1 MQFFVIVGLNN
12 FVIVGLDPTIF
23 SKKFNMDFIIRHS
36 IPGRIRIRYDRAKIS
51 RRQAALAHS
60 LLSVQK
66 GMTDVSVNYTTG
78 SFLIYYDTA
87 MLSEKHIRS
96 YFMAL
101 SDKYLKNQ
109 EMLDAV
115 EEPREEESLLFDLA
129 CMTVW
134 HYFKQILPLPV
145 RIALR
150 VWSLGPRILNG
161 VEQVAAGNVFK
172 SEVLDAAAISMALIT
187 GETKT
192 ASNINFL
199 LNIGDTIEDFTKRK
213 SYSDLA
219 KGLLSQND
227 KVQLIEKDKEGSV
240 SEKSVP
246 LSLVKKGDLVAV
258 RTGSVIPVD
267 GEIIRGEGLVNQ
279 ASITGEPLAVEKR
292 AGNSVFAGT
301 IVEEGELF
309 IEVRA
314 TGNQTKVQNILSMID
329 NSQSLKVSSQ
339 IRSENLADSL
349 VKYNFLL
356 SLGVFLFTGNLTKVM
371 ATLMVD
377 YSCAMKLVSPIAV
390 LSAMKEAA
398 ENGIIVKGGKF
409 LENASLADTV
419 VFDKTGTLTA
429 AKPQLERIIGFGG
442 RPENDVL
449 ATAACLEEHFAH
461 PIAAAIVEE
470 ADRRGLIH
478 PEEHSKVEYIVAH
491 GIATRLHEKRLAIG
505 SRHFIFD
512 DENVQKPDELE
523 LIQKEALENGESL
536 LYLAEEKSLAG
547 IFAINDPVRKNAP
560 EIIRKLHQDGVKN
573 CVMITGD
580 DDGAAR
586 NAAKITGTDSYISR
600 ALPED
605 KFNYIENQKKLGHK
619 VIMIGDGIN
628 DAPALAAS
636 DTGIAMGDC
645 ADITGETADIILST
659 EDGLAGLYKTRIL
672 GKKLMEKIDTNNRGI
687 VAVNTSFMLL
697 GLLGIIS
704 PSLAALLHNAS
715 TVAFS
720 VNAMKPVLNGAE

>member
-1 MQFFVIVGLNN
+1 
-12 FVIVGLDPTIF
+12 
-23 SKKFNMDFIIRHS
+23 MDFTVKHS
-36 IPGRIRIRYDRAKIS
+36 LPGRIRIRYDKSKIS
-51 RRQAALAHS
+51 KRQAALAHS
-60 LLSVQK
+60 LLSVQE
-66 GMTDVSVNYTTG
+66 GMTNVSVNYTTG
-78 SFLIYYDTA
+78 SFLIYYDTKQ
-87 MLSEKHIRS
+87 LSEKHIRA

-109 EMLDAV
+109 EMLEAV
-115 EEPREEESLLFDLA
+115 EEPQEEESLLFDLA
-129 CMTVW
+129 CMTAW

-145 RIALR
+145 RLALR
-150 VWSLGPRILNG
+150 VWSLGPRILKG
-161 VEQVAAGNVFK
+161 VEQVATDNVFK

-187 GETKT
+187 GDTKT

-199 LNIGDTIEDFTKRK
+199 LNIGDTIEEFTKKK

-219 KGLLSQND
+219 NRLLSQND
-227 KVQLIEKDKEGSV
+227 QVQLVTKNEKGETV
-240 SEKSVP
+240 EKSVP
-246 LSLVKKGDLVAV
+246 LSFVKKGDLVAV
-258 RTGSVIPVD
+258 RMGSVIPVD
-267 GEIIRGEGLVNQ
+267 GEVVRCEGLVNQ

-292 AGNSVFAGT
+292 EGASVFAGT
-301 IVEEGELF
+301 VVQEGELF

-314 TGNQTKVQNILSMID
+314 TGSQTKVQNILTMID

-339 IRSENLADSL
+339 VRSEHLADSL

-356 SLGVFLFTGNLTKVM
+356 SIAVFLATGNMTKVM

-377 YSCAMKLVSPIAV
+377 YSCAMKLASPIAV

-409 LENASLADTV
+409 LEEASLADTV

-429 AKPQLERIIGFGG
+429 ATPQLSRIMAFCG
-442 RPENDVL
+442 REENEVL

-461 PIAAAIVEE
+461 PIATAVVQAASQ
-470 ADRRGLIH
+470 RGLLH
-478 PEEHSKVEYIVAH
+478 PEEHAKVEYIVAH
-491 GIATRLHEKRLAIG
+491 GIATKLHGKKLTIG

-512 DENVQKPDELE
+512 DEKVKEPAGLE
-523 LIQKEALENGESL
+523 KIQKEAIENGESL
-536 LYLAEEKSLAG
+536 LYLAEEKELIG

-560 EIIRKLHQDGVKN
+560 AIIKKLHQSGVRN

-580 DDGAAR
+580 DEGAAR
-586 NAAKITGTDSYISR
+586 NAAKITKIDHYISR

-605 KFNYIENQKKLGHK
+605 KFKYIEEQKRLGHK

-628 DAPALAAS
+628 DAPALAAA

-645 ADITGETADIILST
+645 ADITGETADIILSS
-659 EDGLAGLYKTRIL
+659 EDGLEGLYKTRLL
-672 GKKLMEKIDTNNRGI
+672 GTRLIEKIDTNNRGI

-697 GLLGIIS
+697 GLFGIIS
-704 PSLAALLHNAS
+704 PSMAAILHNAS
-715 TVAFS
+715 TIAFS
-720 VNAMKPVLNGAE
+720 VKAMKPVLPVVEPVETMV